1 MSRAG
6 KRIGPAWQAVWLL
19 LVVLGVAPPVEARE
33 QGDLRI
39 ACASN
44 FYPTLKKLAVLFK
57 EDHPGVALDL
67 ISGASGHLYQ
77 QIRHGAPYHL
87 FLSADAAYPAA
98 LHRDNGSSVPRTYAL
113 GRLALWDPR
122 GLGLS
127 GDRPRTVAIA
137 NPATA
142 PYGRAAEAVI
152 GRYRDQQPALRWRTV
167 VAANVSQA
175 TQLVDGGN
183 ADLGLVA
190 LSLIQ
195 DRRGGYRVVP
205 DDWHRPLVQQ
215 GVVVNPGD
223 LLAEAFMTFLL
234 SERAGRLIRAA
245 GYALPGGADAL
256 AR

>member
-1 MSRAG
+1 M
-6 KRIGPAWQAVWLL
+6 
-19 LVVLGVAPPVEARE
+19 LVAFCLAPPVEARE
-33 QGDLRI
+33 EGELRI

-44 FYPTLKKLAVLFK
+44 FYPTLKKLAVLFN
-57 EDHPGVALDL
+57 EDHPQVALDL

-77 QIRHGAPYHL
+77 QIRHGAPYQL
-87 FLSADAAYPAA
+87 FLSADSAYPAA
-98 LHRDNGSSVPRTYAL
+98 L
-113 GRLALWDPR
+113 GRLAIWDPR
-122 GLGLS
+122 GLGLN
-127 GDRPRTVAIA
+127 GERQYTLAIA

-142 PYGRAAEAVI
+142 PYGRAAEAAI
-152 GRYRDQQPALRWRTV
+152 ARYRDARPAPRWRIV

-195 DRRGGYRVVP
+195 ARRGEYRVLP
-205 DDWHRPLVQQ
+205 ADWHRPLVQQ

-223 LLAEAFMTFLL
+223 PLAEAFMAFLF

-245 GYALPGGADAL
+245 GYALPGGTDAL

>member
-1 MSRAG
+1 M
-6 KRIGPAWQAVWLL
+6 
-19 LVVLGVAPPVEARE
+19 LVAFCLAPPVEARE
-33 QGDLRI
+33 EGELRI

-44 FYPTLKKLAVLFK
+44 FYPTLKKLAVLFN
-57 EDHPGVALDL
+57 EDHPQVALDL

-77 QIRHGAPYHL
+77 QIRHGAPYQL
-87 FLSADAAYPAA
+87 FLSADSAYPAA
-98 LHRDNGSSVPRTYAL
+98 LHRNNGSSVPRTYAL
-113 GRLALWDPR
+113 GRLAIWDPR
-122 GLGLS
+122 GLGLN
-127 GDRPRTVAIA
+127 GERQYTVAIA

-142 PYGRAAEAVI
+142 PYGRAAEAAI
-152 GRYRDQQPALRWRTV
+152 ARYRDARPAPRWRIV

-195 DRRGGYRVVP
+195 ARRGEYRVLP
-205 DDWHRPLVQQ
+205 ADWHRPLVQQ

-223 LLAEAFMTFLL
+223 PLAETFMAFLF
-234 SERAGRLIRAA
+234 SERAGRLIHAA
-245 GYALPGGADAL
+245 GYALPGGTDAL